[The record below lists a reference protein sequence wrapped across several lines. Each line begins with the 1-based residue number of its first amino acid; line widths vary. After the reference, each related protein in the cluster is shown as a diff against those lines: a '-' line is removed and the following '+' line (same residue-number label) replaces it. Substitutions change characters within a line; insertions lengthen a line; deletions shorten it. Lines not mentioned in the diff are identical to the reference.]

1 MAPKDKKKEKKAS
14 GSEETTARREYSFD
28 IVETGENLYIYKQ
41 KTYEE
46 ISKITGVPVVT
57 IQRWS
62 EKYEW
67 RNKKLEQVKQRVSYR
82 RDLYMLR
89 DAMLKKAMD
98 STDPQAIHA
107 LANLQRVIDAEEKMK
122 PMEELPADIE
132 KATGLSEETLSRI
145 KEEIYGIRA
154 AKKE

>member
-1 MAPKDKKKEKKAS
+1 MAHNDKKKEKK
-14 GSEETTARREYSFD
+14 EYSFD
-28 IVETGENLYIYKQ
+28 VVETGENLYIYKQ

-67 RNKKLEQVKQRVSYR
+67 RNKKLEQVKQRVGYR

>member
-1 MAPKDKKKEKKAS
+1 MAHNDKKKEKK
-14 GSEETTARREYSFD
+14 EYSFD
-28 IVETGENLYIYKQ
+28 VVETGENLYIYKQ

-67 RNKKLEQVKQRVSYR
+67 RNKKLEQVKQRISYR
-82 RDLYMLR
+82 RDLYVLR

-98 STDPQAIHA
+98 STDPQAVHA
-107 LANLQRVIDAEEKMK
+107 LANLQRIIDAEEKMK

-132 KATGLSEETLSRI
+132 KATGLSEETLFRI

>member
-1 MAPKDKKKEKKAS
+1 MAHNDKKKEKK
-14 GSEETTARREYSFD
+14 EYSFD
-28 IVETGENLYIYKQ
+28 VVETGENLYIYKQ

-67 RNKKLEQVKQRVSYR
+67 RNKKLEQVKQRVGYR

-132 KATGLSEETLSRI
+132 KAMGLSEETLSRI